1 MSIMRLLGFISN
13 NTCDLSQFL
22 NKNKR
27 TLMKNISKQLF
38 KIILDMGNLP
48 DMSLN
53 LSPALFIKLIV
64 SLKLLLNLKTEPLK
78 STFDL
83 YLN

>member
-1 MSIMRLLGFISN
+1 
-13 NTCDLSQFL
+13 
-22 NKNKR
+22 
-27 TLMKNISKQLF
+27 MKNISKQLF